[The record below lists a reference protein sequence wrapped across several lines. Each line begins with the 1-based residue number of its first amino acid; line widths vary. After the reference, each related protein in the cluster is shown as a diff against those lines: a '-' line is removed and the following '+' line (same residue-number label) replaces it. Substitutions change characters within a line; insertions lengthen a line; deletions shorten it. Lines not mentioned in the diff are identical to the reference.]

1 MRYAFLIYSD
11 QEPWFEMS
19 EEEAATASEEAMPKW
34 NSFMEELGTAG
45 HARERRNG

>member
-19 EEEAATASEEAMPKW
+19 EEEAAKASEEAMPKW
-34 NSFMEELGTAG
+34 YSFMEELGGCVRSAV
-45 HARERRNG
+45 